1 MSKSTTG
8 LSVAL
13 DRKTPNTFQ
22 FYTVVVPC
30 HNAMFYMDI
39 AECLSEVSVYMQ
51 HTEKRDK

>member
-22 FYTVVVPC
+22 FYTVVVPW

-39 AECLSEVSVYMQ
+39 AECLSEVSVYMH